1 MDAQFNSMITNKCAV
16 LISHRLLA
24 VQLTDK
30 VAVFD
35 NGYIAEYGT
44 HAELYAKGGIY
55 TEMFDKQAKFY
66 RDKSSEQDVS
76 DNCE

>member
-1 MDAQFNSMITNKCAV
+1 M
-16 LISHRLLA
+16 
-24 VQLTDK
+24 

-35 NGYIAEYGT
+35 DGHVAEYGT

-66 RDKSSEQDVS
+66 RDLPSEPAAEQGGTAG
-76 DNCE
+76 E